1 MKKIFYLFLVLL
13 LFSCEK
19 ESKFAS
25 DTYKNNFTPEK
36 DSKSISR
43 WGKFLV
49 IGGTMFINNHET
61 GEMIKFS
68 HFDSLKT
75 VSSLRWGGS
84 YFDIETIEKDKTTYS
99 FYKPINYPGNGRLI
113 INDDSTKHY
122 MVNYMG
128 MNTTIIEDP
137 IHGMT
142 EQLLGGSS
150 RPYTLYV
157 IDYDNKILGLR
168 INQIECSIDGY
179 NCNTWN
185 EIKLKKIEEW

>member
-25 DTYKNNFTPEK
+25 DTYKNNFILEK

-75 VSSLRWGGS
+75 VSSLRWGGP

-157 IDYDNKILGLR
+157 IDYENKILGLR

>member
-157 IDYDNKILGLR
+157 IDYENKILGLR